1 MIAAFS
7 NRMISQSVIAVAVDI
22 RSGCPVIEYDEREI
36 DDPDGV
42 GLPNDAAAIDMREE
56 LSTIS
61 SAARVLRRAVRAMGA
76 ILVRKGWKCANNGF
90 RSRA

>member
-1 MIAAFS
+1 MENADDSRLLQPAL
-7 NRMISQSVIAVAVDI
+7 ISQSVIAVAVDI

-42 GLPNDAAAIDMREE
+42 GLPNDAAAAIDMREE

-61 SAARVLRRAVRAMGA
+61 TKITGLRTS
-76 ILVRKGWKCANNGF
+76 
-90 RSRA
+90 SRPSP